1 MNKTDLVL
9 AVANATELSAQK
21 ADLVV
26 SEFVEQITGA
36 LSRGESVALLGFG
49 SFNVSARAARVGRNP
64 QTGAAI
70 QIAASNSVSFKA
82 GKGLK
87 DAVNNKV

>member
-1 MNKTDLVL
+1 MHKTDIVV
-9 AVANATELSAQK
+9 AVANSTDLPPAK

-26 SEFVEQITGA
+26 TELFEQITSA

-49 SFNVSARAARVGRNP
+49 AFNISARKARKGRNP
-64 QTGAAI
+64 QTGAEI

-82 GKGLK
+82 GKALK
-87 DAVNNKV
+87 EAVNGQ